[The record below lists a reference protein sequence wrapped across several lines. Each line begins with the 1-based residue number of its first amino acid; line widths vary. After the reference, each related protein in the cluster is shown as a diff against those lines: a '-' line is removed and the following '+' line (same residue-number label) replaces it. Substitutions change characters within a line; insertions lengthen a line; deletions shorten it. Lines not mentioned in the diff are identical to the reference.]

1 MGYAYTSP
9 NGFTVIDAGRRIVVD
24 PITRIEGHLR
34 CEVNIDDNNV
44 ITNAVSCG
52 TMFRGIEIIL
62 QGRDPRS
69 AWAFAERICG
79 VCTGIHALASVY
91 AVEDAL
97 GIKVPDNANIIRN
110 LLELSLW
117 FHDHLVHFY
126 QLAGLD
132 WINVVSASQ
141 ADPKEASD
149 LAQKLSPWPNSSPG
163 YFAELKNKL
172 NSIISS
178 GQLGIFS
185 HGYWNNPGYKL
196 SPAANLVLFAH
207 YLEALDF
214 GRKSVQTQT
223 VFGGKNPHPNWI
235 IGGVPCA
242 INVNGIGGEAVINME
257 RIDLATQIIKECL
270 AFAQQVLMP
279 DAIMLG
285 IGYRD
290 WFNIGR
296 GLSGQSVLAYG
307 GFPRIANDFS
317 NASLLVPGGAIVNGN
332 FEEVHPVDLHDP
344 EQVQEVV
351 EHAWYRYPNGVMS
364 LPPRDGITDP
374 DYQLGP
380 ATVGTRTNIRQ
391 LDERAKYSWIKTPRW
406 RGHMMEVGPLAR
418 LLVQYSLDSGDTR
431 ARVHDACER
440 IGIQVDNLKS
450 TMGRILARCM
460 EALWSMEASEYLMS
474 RLKENIKNGDQTT
487 AFNKKW
493 DPETWPKSCS
503 GVGFAEAP
511 RGALGHWVEI
521 RNKQISRYQCV
532 VPTTWNA
539 APRSESGQLGAYESS
554 LLGTRMAIPE
564 QPLEILR
571 TIHSFDPCLACAT
584 HVLDAGG
591 NLLASVRTDTCA
603 GG

>member
-1 MGYAYTSP
+1 MSYAYTSP
-9 NGFTVIDAGRRIVVD
+9 NGFDVIDAGRRIVVD

-34 CEVNIDDNNV
+34 CEVNINSDNV

-69 AWAFAERICG
+69 AWAYAQRICG

-141 ADPKEASD
+141 ADPAGASH
-149 LAQKLSPWPNSSPG
+149 LAQSMSAWPNSSPG
-163 YFAELKNKL
+163 YFAELKKKL
-172 NSIISS
+172 TAIISS

-185 HGYWNNPGYKL
+185 HGYWDNPGYQL
-196 SPAANLVLFAH
+196 SPEANLVLFAH

-214 GRKSVQTQT
+214 GRKSVQSQT

-235 IGGVPCA
+235 VGGVPCS
-242 INVNGIGGEAVINME
+242 INVDAPGGEAVINME
-257 RIDLATQIIKECL
+257 RLDLATSIIDQCL
-270 AFAQQVLMP
+270 EFAQQVLIP
-279 DAIMLG
+279 DAIALA
-285 IGYRD
+285 IGYRN
-290 WFNIGR
+290 WLNIGE

-317 NASLLVPGGAIVNGN
+317 NNSVLVPGGAIINGN
-332 FEEVHPVDLHDP
+332 FNEVYPVDLHDP

-351 EHAWYRYPNGVMS
+351 EHAWYEYPAGIES
-364 LPPRDGITDP
+364 LPPENGITKP

-380 ATVGTRTNIRQ
+380 NTIGTKTNIQQ
-391 LDERAKYSWIKTPRW
+391 LDEQAKYSWIKTPRW
-406 RGHMMEVGPLAR
+406 RGYMMEVGPLAR
-418 LLVQYSLDSGDTR
+418 LLIQYSLNWGETR
-431 ARVHDACER
+431 DKVDDICGR
-440 IGIQVDNLKS
+440 IGIGVDNLKS
-450 TMGRILARCM
+450 TMGRIIARCM
-460 EALWSMEASEYLMS
+460 EALWSMEASRYFMGQ
-474 RLKENIKNGDQTT
+474 LKENIKNGNTTT
-487 AFNKKW
+487 AFTKKW
-493 DPETWPKSCS
+493 EPESWPSKCS

-521 RNKQISRYQCV
+521 RNKKISRYQCV

-539 APRSESGQLGAYESS
+539 APRSQSGQLGAYEAA
-554 LLGTRMAIPE
+554 LLGTRMSIPE

-584 HVLDAGG
+584 HILDANGAHISTLHIG
-591 NLLASVRTDTCA
+591 TNGV
-603 GG
+603 